1 MSKILIVDDNIMN
14 CKMAKRLLQPL
25 SVETDTAENGKV
37 ALEMIQATAY
47 DVVLMDH
54 MMPIMD
60 GVEAV
65 QILRTLEGGRYQNLP
80 VIALTAN
87 GDSQTEQLLLEAGMN
102 GFLAKPIDVKLLY
115 KELQKWLPGEIQIP
129 CEQQKEADGDAH
141 TPVEE
146 LPVIEGIDVKEGIKN
161 SGGRDFWFG
170 LLGTFYQLIDMK
182 SQKIVECIRESLIRD
197 FTIEVHALKN
207 TARMIGAMELS
218 QEFEQLEQLGNAG
231 DVEEIKRLTPCI
243 MEHYRFYKTV
253 LQPYG
258 VSSNEARREVTD
270 EELLYYLQ
278 GITDAMAA
286 FDLDC
291 ADAAFAQLEECRIP
305 VSCEALI
312 EDLRVYIADVDID
325 HIVETTGKMIEIL
338 ETKEDK

>member
-25 SVETDTAENGKV
+25 SVETDTAENGKI

-129 CEQQKEADGDAH
+129 CEQQTEVAEM
-141 TPVEE
+141 EE
-146 LPVIEGIDVKEGIKN
+146 EPLPAIEGIDVEEGIKN

-207 TARMIGAMELS
+207 TARMVGAMELS
-218 QEFEQLEQLGNAG
+218 REFEQLEQLGNAG
-231 DVEEIKRLTPCI
+231 NVEEIERLTPCI

-258 VSSNEARREVTD
+258 ASSNEAKREATN

-278 GITDAMAA
+278 GISDAMAA

-305 VSCEALI
+305 VSCETLI
-312 EDLRVYIADVDID
+312 EDLRVYIADVDIE
-325 HIVETTGKMIEIL
+325 HIVETTEKMIEIL
-338 ETKEDK
+338 KTKEDK